1 MEYKYENIIE
11 NIFYRKKRGFK
22 MKKLTKIFSVFI
34 TAFLLTTVVALTS
47 SAEKASA
54 VATAPGV
61 TYFKITGFAN
71 KGFYD
76 KNNGCLPIKYA
87 SQVTVAGPQVYFS
100 YDQIG
105 YGNVRYSVDGGSYQ
119 YGNTI
124 KTKPYSKMDQYG
136 RYTVYAWSN
145 VESLYLSPGTHTI
158 KATCFKVG
166 EGGSNITDTVTVKV
180 S

>member
-1 MEYKYENIIE
+1 
-11 NIFYRKKRGFK
+11 

-34 TAFLLTTVVALTS
+34 TVFLFTTTVVLTS

-61 TYFKITGFAN
+61 TYFKITGFVN
-71 KGFYD
+71 KAFYD
-76 KNNGCLPIKYA
+76 RNGGCLPIQY
-87 SQVTVAGPQVYFS
+87 SSNVSIAGPQIYFS

-119 YGNTI
+119 YGQTI
-124 KTKPYSKMDQYG
+124 KDKPYSRMDQYG

-145 VESLYLSPGTHTI
+145 VESLYLTPGTHTI

-166 EGGSNITDTVTVKV
+166 EGGSDITDTVTVKV
-180 S
+180 N